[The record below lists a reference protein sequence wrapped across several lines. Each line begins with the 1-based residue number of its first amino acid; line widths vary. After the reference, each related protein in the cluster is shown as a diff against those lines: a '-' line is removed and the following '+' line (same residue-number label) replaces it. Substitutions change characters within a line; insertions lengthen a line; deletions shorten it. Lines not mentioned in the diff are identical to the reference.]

1 MWVAWCRS
9 MARKI
14 SAVHKRTTGVGQSE
28 MELAALVQKKL
39 GISVPARTLRKFVA
53 DNFQILSI
61 LAHEIHA
68 ADDVATG
75 TIRLTNT

>member
-1 MWVAWCRS
+1 MSSAWCRS
-9 MARKI
+9 VARKI
-14 SAVHKRTTGVGQSE
+14 SAVHKRVTGAGQSE

-39 GISVPARTLRKFVA
+39 GIAVPARTLRNFVA

-68 ADDVATG
+68 ADDAAKG
-75 TIRLTNT
+75 TIRLTNS

>member
-1 MWVAWCRS
+1 

-14 SAVHKRTTGVGQSE
+14 SAVHKRKTGVGQSE
-28 MELAALVQKKL
+28 MELAALVQKRL
-39 GISVPARTLRKFVA
+39 GITVPARTLRQFVA

-68 ADDVATG
+68 ADDAANGVV
-75 TIRLTNT
+75 RLTNS